1 MPPSPGF
8 YQLSKASRNSQ
19 MQRILLVYNPNSSRY
34 IDVKQEVITPIQ
46 ELKGY
51 LIGKFTIKKAPFEEN
66 VKNLT
71 KVLKDGDLIIA
82 AGGDATAAVTANAI
96 MKSQKDVILGV
107 LPYGNFNDLAR
118 TLGTMKY
125 EDIKG
130 AIEGGF
136 LRGLRSAA
144 ARELA
149 REPRGDER
157 ERRDP
162 KKATSIAE
170 LYPLDITVDGK
181 HWRYATCYVT
191 MGMTAEAC
199 ELFDEP
205 KFRKKMQ
212 KGSKSSWRSYVALVK
227 WYFKFRHSKVFIPDF
242 SINGKPAKP
251 GVSDYC
257 ALSGR
262 SMCRVMKGGY
272 DFLDPQIFRSYN
284 CRLLSL
290 WGISTLM
297 LKSILIRTPGI
308 ETKGDKIKFNNPATV
323 ELQAEGEY
331 NMFKDIKTIEVKKTD
346 QPIKVIMK
354 EGN

>member
-1 MPPSPGF
+1 M
-8 YQLSKASRNSQ
+8 K
-19 MQRILLVYNPNSSRY
+19 RIILVYNPNSSRY
-34 IDVKQEVITPIQ
+34 IDVQEEVISKVQT
-46 ELKGY
+46 LKGY
-51 LIGKFTIKKAPFEEN
+51 MIGKYAIKKAPFEEN

-71 KVLKDGDLIIA
+71 KLFKNGDLAIA

-96 MKSQKDVILGV
+96 MLSKKDVTLGV

-125 EDIKG
+125 ED
-130 AIEGGF
+130 
-136 LRGLRSAA
+136 LRLDSTWAGDAAWGTPSRALARMGENAA
-144 ARELA
+144 AGPAQKISNQGPVQKSPAQRN
-149 REPRGDER
+149 
-157 ERRDP
+157 
-162 KKATSIAE
+162 
-170 LYPLDITVDGK
+170 LYPLDIIVDGK

-191 MGMTAEAC
+191 MGMTAEAV
-199 ELFDEP
+199 ELFDDP

-212 KGSKSSWRSYVALVK
+212 KGHKSSWRSYLALVK
-227 WYFKFRHSKVFIPDF
+227 WYFKFRHSKIFIPDF

-257 ALSGR
+257 ALSGK

-272 DFLDPQIFRSYN
+272 DFLNPKIFRSHN
-284 CRLLSL
+284 CRLLSF

-297 LKSILIRTPGI
+297 LKSILFRTPGT
-308 ETKGDKIKFNNPATV
+308 ETTGDKIVFNSPATV

-331 NMFKDIKTIEVKKTD
+331 KVFKNAKTIEVKKTG

-354 EGN
+354 GGPNGR